1 MFDEIKKYKNNG
13 HFFFQKGDKL
23 MEVSKDVPDLP
34 GVYYILRLSKGKIDL
49 VYIGKSGIITQSG
62 VFEDQLLQGRI
73 NNKSNRIKRQVYFE
87 QKILEDKIDGLDIY
101 WYVTM
106 DKNNDLP
113 GYVEGLLMQRYFD
126 LHGKLPPW
134 NKCF

>member
-1 MFDEIKKYKNNG
+1 
-13 HFFFQKGDKL
+13 

-34 GVYYILRLSKGKIDL
+34 GVYYILRLSKDKIDL
-49 VYIGKSGIITQSG
+49 VYIGKSGTITQSG
-62 VFEDQLLQGRI
+62 VFKDQLLQGRI
-73 NNKSNRIKRQVYFE
+73 NNKSNRIKRQEYFE

>member
-73 NNKSNRIKRQVYFE
+73 NNKSNRIKRQEYFE

-126 LHGKLPPW
+126 LHGKL
-134 NKCF
+134 